1 MLYNDMLYNYEAK
14 VERIVDGDTLKL
26 DIDLGFTIHWKSSC
40 RLWGID
46 TPELKSK
53 VAEVRDA
60 AKLSMQ
66 YVIDN
71 LQVGSTVLIYSMTL
85 DKYGR
90 PLVEVFFGEGFKRHL
105 NAELLSNNLAVKYTI

>member
-1 MLYNDMLYNYEAK
+1 MLYNYEAK
-14 VERIVDGDTLKL
+14 VERVVDGDTLKL

-40 RLWGID
+40 RLYGIN
-46 TPELKSK
+46 TPELKAKSI
-53 VAEVRDA
+53 EVRES

-71 LQVGSTVLIYSMTL
+71 LQVGSTILIYSREL

-90 PLVEVFFGEGFKRHL
+90 PLIEVFFGEGFKRHL
-105 NAELLSNNLAVKYTI
+105 NAELLSNNLAVKYMP

>member
-1 MLYNDMLYNYEAK
+1 MLYNYKAK

-26 DIDLGFTIHWKSSC
+26 DIDLGFTVHWKSSC
-40 RLWGID
+40 RLWGIN

-53 VAEVRDA
+53 VAEVRES

-71 LQVGSTVLIYSMTL
+71 LQVGSTILICSREL

-90 PLVEVFFGEGFKRHL
+90 PLIEVFFGEGLSRNL
-105 NAELLSNNLAVKYTI
+105 NAELLSNNLAVNYMP